1 MKKIILIIILL
12 FIQKNVYS
20 NNLFDSNFYN
30 IQFTSNNI
38 EGDRIIE
45 INKIKSRSLLSIFK
59 NILNDK
65 DYINLNN
72 YLTEDLI
79 NTFIKNI
86 VIKDEKIINDKY
98 FSNIKI
104 NFNKKKII
112 EFLRLKKFPYVEYHP
127 DNFLLII
134 YEIEGIQNNFLT
146 KNNNYYK
153 YFNNNLKKNNFF
165 KIPKLDINDRF
176 ILNENH
182 IINSDIIKINN
193 FSKKYNSN
201 EILVVIS
208 RMNKNKI
215 DYEIILHS
223 NGAILKKKIQLN
235 KNDMKLFFETL
246 QSETLNL
253 WKQIN
258 QIQNISINYLH
269 CKVNYFNLL
278 ELKEI
283 RNNLK
288 NISVIRNIEIKSLK
302 YKNIEYDIYYYG
314 NSEILIKIF
323 QLNKLKINFSK
334 NSCVIRLK

>member
-1 MKKIILIIILL
+1 MKNTILIIILI

-20 NNLFDSNFYN
+20 NNLFDSTFYN

-38 EGDRIIE
+38 EGDKIIE
-45 INKIKSRSLLSIFK
+45 INKIKSQSILTIFK
-59 NILNDK
+59 NILNDE
-65 DYINLNN
+65 DYIYLNN
-72 YLTEDLI
+72 YLSEDLI

-86 VIKDEKIINDKY
+86 VINDEKIINDKY

-112 EFLRLKKFPYVEYHP
+112 EFLRLKKFSYVEYHP
-127 DNFLLII
+127 DAFLLII
-134 YEIEGIQNNFLT
+134 YEIKGINNNFLT

-153 YFNNNLKKNNFF
+153 YFNDNLKKNNFF

-176 ILNENH
+176 ILKENH
-182 IINSDIIKINN
+182 IINGNVIRINN

-201 EILVVIS
+201 ENLVVIS
-208 RMNKNKI
+208 RINKNKI
-215 DYEIILHS
+215 NYEITLYS
-223 NGAILKKKIQLN
+223 NDNILKKRIQLN
-235 KNDMKLFFETL
+235 KNDMKLFFEIL

-258 QIQNISINYLH
+258 QIQNVSINYLN

-288 NISVIRNIEIKSLK
+288 NISVIKNIEIKSLK
-302 YKNIEYDIYYYG
+302 YKNIEYDIHYYG

-323 QLNKLKINFSK
+323 QLNKLKINFNK
-334 NSCVIRLK
+334 NSCVIRLL